1 MNAIAF
7 DTHASFKRLKD
18 AGLNDAQAEA
28 VVDVVSRTADL
39 PDISQL
45 ATKEDLA
52 LLRADIVSVE
62 TRLDARIL
70 GAKSDIA
77 GLESRLEAKMAG
89 LEARLTA
96 LKGELVWWIIGTGVV
111 VAASQTLQHI
121 FGK

>member
-28 VVDVVSRTADL
+28 VVEVVSGTADL

-45 ATKEDLA
+45 ATKADLA
-52 LLRADIVSVE
+52 VLKADVASVE
-62 TRLDARIL
+62 TRLE
-70 GAKSDIA
+70 AKMT
-77 GLESRLEAKMAG
+77 GLEAKMTG

-111 VAASQTLQHI
+111 VAMSQTLQHI
-121 FGK
+121 LGK